1 MLTLYMI
8 SGVMGVGKTTVS
20 QSLKNKLP
28 NCVFLDGDWCWDMH
42 PFQVTQ
48 ETKAM
53 VIENICFLL
62 NNFIQCSC
70 YQNIIFCWVMHEQV
84 IIDTILS
91 KLDLTNCQV
100 INLSLICSKEALQE
114 RLQKDIKEGKRDLH
128 ILKKSLSYLPLY
140 EDIQSIKINRHLPYL
155 SITLPKYY
163 QYYL

>member
-1 MLTLYMI
+1 MI

-20 QSLKNKLP
+20 QFLKNKLP

-140 EDIQSIKINRHLPYL
+140 EDIQSIKIDVSNQSIE
-155 SITLPKYY
+155 SITQSIIDL
-163 QYYL
+163 QNT